1 MTRVYHRFLNHQID
15 INTEILIVGTF
26 NPETENN
33 EAEFF
38 YGRSRNYLWRLLPT
52 AFGESNLK
60 AASKQEKLN
69 FISKYKI
76 DLIDLIEEIK
86 VDLDQEDNYADDYID
101 NKVTRWR
108 NIIAII
114 DTLPNLKMVCLT
126 RKTLSGIPNMSKQI
140 HLIQNHCEDKG
151 IKFERLS
158 TPARYYS
165 EAKQIEWN
173 NFLLK

>member
-1 MTRVYHRFLNHQID
+1 MV
-15 INTEILIVGTF
+15 
-26 NPETENN
+26 
-33 EAEFF
+33 
-38 YGRSRNYLWRLLPT
+38 
-52 AFGESNLK
+52 K
-60 AASKQEKLN
+60 EKLN

-126 RKTLSGIPNMSKQI
+126 RKTLKTVFIALLWVPVLTKNMFGAI
-140 HLIQNHCEDKG
+140 L
-151 IKFERLS
+151 
-158 TPARYYS
+158 
-165 EAKQIEWN
+165 
-173 NFLLK
+173 